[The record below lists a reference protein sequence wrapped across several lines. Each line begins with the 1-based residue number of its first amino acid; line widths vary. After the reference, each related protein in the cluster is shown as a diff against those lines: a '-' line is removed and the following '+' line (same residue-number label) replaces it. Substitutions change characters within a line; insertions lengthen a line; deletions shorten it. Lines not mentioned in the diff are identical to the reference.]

1 METNWCFPNKKK
13 TLNEEQKID
22 ANNKTKENILREKE
36 KETASSRLNEE
47 QKMMKIIMWNLIGVF
62 LKKEKH

>member
-47 QKMMKIIMWNLIGVF
+47 QKMMKIIKWNLIVVF
-62 LKKEKH
+62 S